1 MKPGITLKNKRAN
14 QENWFT
20 PSHHKY
26 DPITYPN
33 IAPKIEPN
41 EHINAKRN
49 AFALNPRAKGIKR
62 TSGGIG
68 KKDDSA
74 KAINPSI
81 KGPYLEFDHF
91 KTQSYSFLNQIIFYC
106 MVFLIVNDN
115 ESYLKFNV
123 SDITTFHSPVFS
135 GVRFM

>member
-1 MKPGITLKNKRAN
+1 MKPGITSKNKRAN

-49 AFALNPRAKGIKR
+49 AFVLNPKAKGIKR
-62 TSGGIG
+62 TSGGSTG
-68 KKDDSA
+68 SKYLNKTTEKHRVFQD
-74 KAINPSI
+74 INQ
-81 KGPYLEFDHF
+81 L
-91 KTQSYSFLNQIIFYC
+91 TT
-106 MVFLIVNDN
+106 FLIPRSSLPELPEKVKNDFGF
-115 ESYLKFNV
+115 YYHIRKK
-123 SDITTFHSPVFS
+123 
-135 GVRFM
+135 